1 VIFGSHFCFI
11 SAANFPQETLLFALT
26 NGIHHAR
33 IFFTFLFVALIQ
45 AAWIIRKEVI
55 GAIFGVFFDHCHPYK
70 IMHTYPG
77 RMLCDRD
84 FSFTGQF
91 HCEMTD

>member
-1 VIFGSHFCFI
+1 M
-11 SAANFPQETLLFALT
+11 A
-26 NGIHHAR
+26 
-33 IFFTFLFVALIQ
+33 FTMLESFSRFYLQLLIQ

-55 GAIFGVFFDHCHPYK
+55 GAIFGVFFDHCHPHK
-70 IMHTYPG
+70 LMRTYPG

-91 HCEMTD
+91 HFEMTD